1 MASDTLRP
9 PAHVAFLGLG
19 KMGVPM
25 ANAIAK
31 AGFRVRSWTRSQRR
45 PDALAEA
52 VEFLPSPLAAV
63 NDAAAVVA
71 MLADG
76 NATDAAL
83 FGSGVADRLS
93 PGTIIVD
100 MGTSGPEVASVHS
113 QRFAMQGCAY
123 LDAPVSGGVAGAMN
137 ASLTIFAG
145 GEFRDFERVKSILDT
160 MGTPHHLGPVGAG
173 QTAKLANQII
183 VAVSIAALAE
193 GLTFAEGH
201 GLDAVRLIE
210 ALKGGFADSAVLR
223 QHGPRMAA
231 RDFSAAGAMRLHL
244 KDLRLAKGGN
254 SETFCH
260 LWHANKALD
269 VFEALVAQ
277 GLGDTDHS
285 GYVVAY
291 GAPGPCPSSS

>member
-31 AGFRVRSWTRSQRR
+31 AGFRVCAWTRSNRR
-45 PDALAEA
+45 PGALAAA
-52 VEFLPSPLAAV
+52 VEFLASPLAAV
-63 NDAAAVVA
+63 EGATAVVA

-76 NATDAAL
+76 AATNDVL
-83 FGSGVADRLS
+83 FGAGVADRLR

-100 MGTSGPEVASVHS
+100 MGTSGPELASEHR
-113 QRFAMQGCAY
+113 QRFAMRGCAY
-123 LDAPVSGGVAGAMN
+123 LDAPVSGGVAGALN

-145 GEFRDFERVKSILDT
+145 GEAQDFERVKSILEA

-183 VAVSIAALAE
+183 AAVTIAALAE
-193 GLTFAEGH
+193 GLTFAETH
-201 GLDAVRLIE
+201 GLDAARLLA

-223 QHGPRMAA
+223 LHGPRMAA
-231 RDFSAAGAMRLHL
+231 RDFSAGGTMRLHL
-244 KDLRLAKGGN
+244 KDLRLAKGRS

-277 GLGDTDHS
+277 GLGETDHS
-285 GYVVAY
+285 GYVLAY
-291 GAPGPCPSSS
+291 GAPGHP

>member
-31 AGFRVRSWTRSQRR
+31 AGFRVCAWTRSNRR
-45 PDALAEA
+45 PGALAAA
-52 VEFLPSPLAAV
+52 VEFLASPLAAV
-63 NDAAAVVA
+63 EGATAVVA

-76 NATDAAL
+76 AATNDVL
-83 FGSGVADRLS
+83 FGAGVADRLR

-100 MGTSGPEVASVHS
+100 MGTSGPELASEHR
-113 QRFAMQGCAY
+113 QRFAMRGCAY
-123 LDAPVSGGVAGAMN
+123 LDAPVSGGVAGALN

-145 GEFRDFERVKSILDT
+145 GEAQDFERVKSILEA
-160 MGTPHHLGPVGAG
+160 MGTPHRLGPVGAG

-183 VAVSIAALAE
+183 VAVTIAALAE
-193 GLTFAEGH
+193 GLTFAETH
-201 GLDAVRLIE
+201 GLDAASLLA

-223 QHGPRMAA
+223 LHGPRMAA
-231 RDFSAAGAMRLHL
+231 RDFSAGGTMRLHL
-244 KDLRLAKGGN
+244 KDLRLAKGRS

-277 GLGDTDHS
+277 GLGETDHS
-285 GYVVAY
+285 GYVLAY
-291 GAPGPCPSSS
+291 GAPGHP

>member
-31 AGFRVRSWTRSQRR
+31 AGFRVCAWTRSNRR
-45 PDALAEA
+45 PGALAAA
-52 VEFLPSPLAAV
+52 VEFLASPLAAV
-63 NDAAAVVA
+63 EGATAVVA

-76 NATDAAL
+76 AATNDVL
-83 FGSGVADRLS
+83 FGVGVADRLR

-100 MGTSGPEVASVHS
+100 MGTSGPELASEHR
-113 QRFAMQGCAY
+113 QRFAMRGCAY
-123 LDAPVSGGVAGAMN
+123 LDAPVSGGVAGALN
-137 ASLTIFAG
+137 ATLTIFAG
-145 GEFRDFERVKSILDT
+145 GEAQDFERVKSILEA
-160 MGTPHHLGPVGAG
+160 MGTPHRLGPVGAG

-183 VAVSIAALAE
+183 VAVTIAALAE
-193 GLTFAEGH
+193 GLTFAETH
-201 GLDAVRLIE
+201 GLDAASLLA

-223 QHGPRMAA
+223 LHGPRMAA
-231 RDFSAAGAMRLHL
+231 RDFSAGGTMRLHL
-244 KDLRLAKGGN
+244 KDLRLAKGRS

-277 GLGDTDHS
+277 GLGETDHS
-285 GYVVAY
+285 GYVLAY
-291 GAPGPCPSSS
+291 AAPGHP